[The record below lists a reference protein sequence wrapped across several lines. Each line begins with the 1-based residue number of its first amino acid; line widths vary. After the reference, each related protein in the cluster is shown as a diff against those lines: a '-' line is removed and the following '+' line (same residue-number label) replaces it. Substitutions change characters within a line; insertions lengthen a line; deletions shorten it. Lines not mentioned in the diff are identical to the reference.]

1 MQMRYLFGIVG
12 LVGGLCL
19 GMGRIPAEAGSV
31 YFKYITPDG
40 EVVYTNVHP
49 RNRQRRPPLRLDPRK
64 YRKYDRWITEIARRY
79 RIDRR
84 LILAII
90 AVESD
95 FDPRAVSRKGAMGL
109 MQLMPATA
117 RRYGVRNPFDPYEN
131 IHAGV
136 RHLRYLMQRY
146 GSDLRLVLAAYN
158 AGEQAVDQYRD
169 IPPYPE
175 TRQYV
180 RNVLRLYG
188 RGYRRIYRYRD
199 ARGVIHF
206 SERRPDPR
214 IYKDIRVIILD

>member
-1 MQMRYLFGIVG
+1 MRYICGIVG
-12 LVGGLCL
+12 LFGGILL
-19 GMGRIPAEAGSV
+19 GAGWVPVEAGSA
-31 YFKYITPDG
+31 YYKYIAPDG

-49 RNRQRRPPLRLDPRK
+49 RDRRRLPPARLDPRK
-64 YRKYDRWITEIARRY
+64 YRKYDRWIAEMARRY

-84 LILAII
+84 LILAVI

-136 RHLRYLMQRY
+136 RHLRYLIRRY
-146 GSDLRLVLAAYN
+146 GGNLRLALAAYN
-158 AGEQAVDQYRD
+158 AGENAVDRYGG

-180 RNVLRLYG
+180 RSVLRLYG

-214 IYKDIRVIILD
+214 IYRDIRLIIID